1 MNSHNTT
8 QSQGNTHP
16 LDADQALEFT
26 LPIGP
31 LHVALEEPMYFR
43 VVVEGERVQKV
54 EITAG
59 HVHRGMEAL
68 AVKRN
73 FFQNIVL
80 TERVCSLCSN
90 SHPFTY
96 CMALENLAGIEV
108 PARVRYLRVLA
119 EEIKRISSHLF
130 NVAIMAHV
138 IGYKSL
144 FMHVMEVREL
154 MQDIKE
160 TVYGNRMDLAANTIG
175 GVKYDI
181 DANLI
186 DYMRKNLGKVRT
198 HVEELI
204 TIYATDSMI
213 RTRTVGVGVIP
224 PEEAVRYGLVGPV
237 ARGSGLTMDV
247 RRDAPYA
254 AYPDLAFDVISES
267 GCDVHARAMVRLREA
282 KESIDIVTQ
291 VLRDLPDGALNA
303 RLPIIPAGQSVA
315 RSEAP
320 RGELFY
326 YVRTDGTDIPTR
338 LKWRVPSYMNWDA
351 LEVMMRGC
359 TVADVP
365 LIVNSID
372 PCVSCTE
379 R

>member
-1 MNSHNTT
+1 MSEPTENAGKS
-8 QSQGNTHP
+8 
-16 LDADQALEFT
+16 FT
-26 LPIGP
+26 LPLGP
-31 LHVALEEPMYFR
+31 VHVALEEPMYFKLDLD
-43 VVVEGERVQKV
+43 GERVKHV

-68 AVKRN
+68 AAKRN

-90 SHPFTY
+90 SHPLTY
-96 CMALENLAGIEV
+96 CMAVENLVGVEV
-108 PARVRYLRVLA
+108 PPRAKYLRMLA
-119 EEIKRISSHLF
+119 DEIKRIASHLF
-130 NVAIMAHV
+130 NVAILAHI

-144 FMHVMEVREL
+144 FLHVMEVREI

-160 TVYGNRMDLAANTIG
+160 GVYGNRMNLAANSIG

-181 DANLI
+181 DDALFKAI
-186 DYMRKNLGKVRT
+186 ESGLDRLEKHLDEIIG
-198 HVEELI
+198 
-204 TIYATDSMI
+204 IYSGDRMI
-213 RTRTVGVGVIP
+213 LRRTRGVGLIS
-224 PEEAVRYGLVGPV
+224 ADDAARYGLVGPV
-237 ARGSGLTMDV
+237 ARGSGLTLDV

-254 AYPDLAFDVISES
+254 AYADLDFEVITES
-267 GCDVHARAMVRLREA
+267 GGDVHARAMVRLREVA
-282 KESIDIVTQ
+282 ESIRLVRQI
-291 VLRDLPDGALNA
+291 LAKLPPGEKSAL
-303 RLPIIPAGQSVA
+303 LPHIPAGEAVA

-326 YVRTDGTDIPTR
+326 YIRSDGSDVPLR
-338 LKWRVPSYMNWDA
+338 LKWRVPSYMNWEA
-351 LEVMMRGC
+351 LEVMMRDC
-359 TVADVP
+359 ALADVA

>member
-1 MNSHNTT
+1 MNTT
-8 QSQGNTHP
+8 THGTEIK
-16 LDADQALEFT
+16 EFS

-43 VVVEGERVQKV
+43 VSVEGERVKHV
-54 EITAG
+54 DITSG

-68 AVKRN
+68 ATKRN

-96 CMALENLAGIEV
+96 CMAIENLAGIKV
-108 PARVRYLRVLA
+108 PARAQYLRVMA
-119 EEIKRISSHLF
+119 EEIKRIASHLF

-138 IGYKSL
+138 IGFKSL
-144 FMHVMEVREL
+144 FLHGMEVREI
-154 MQDIKE
+154 MQDVKE
-160 TVYGNRMDLAANTIG
+160 SIYGNRMDLAANAIG
-175 GVKYDI
+175 GVKYEVDGALLGQTRERLQRLRGHLDELLDI
-181 DANLI
+181 YSSDP
-186 DYMRKNLGKVRT
+186 
-198 HVEELI
+198 
-204 TIYATDSMI
+204 MI
-213 RTRTVGVGVIP
+213 LTRTKGIGRLP
-224 PEEAVRYGLVGPV
+224 KEDAYRYGLVGPV
-237 ARGSGLTMDV
+237 ARGSGIAMDV

-254 AYPDLAFDVISES
+254 VYPELDFNVITEE

-282 KESIDIVTQ
+282 RESIGIVEQ
-291 VLRDLPDGALNA
+291 VMARMPEGERMAMLPK
-303 RLPIIPAGQSVA
+303 IPTGEAVA

-326 YVRTDGTDIPTR
+326 YLRTDGSDIPIR

-351 LEVMMRGC
+351 LEVMMKDC
-359 TVADVP
+359 AVADVS

>member
-1 MNSHNTT
+1 MNSQQTEIK
-8 QSQGNTHP
+8 
-16 LDADQALEFT
+16 EFT

-43 VVVEGERVQKV
+43 VTVEGERVKHV
-54 EITAG
+54 DITAG

-68 AVKRN
+68 ATRRN

-90 SHPFTY
+90 SHPLTY
-96 CMALENLAGIEV
+96 CMALENLAGIRV
-108 PARVRYLRVLA
+108 PERAQYLRVMA
-119 EEIKRISSHLF
+119 EEIKRIASHLF

-144 FMHVMEVREL
+144 FLHVMEVREI

-160 TVYGNRMDLAANTIG
+160 SVFGNRMDLAANAIG
-175 GVKYDI
+175 GVKYNVD
-181 DANLI
+181 DAL
-186 DYMRKNLGKVRT
+186 LGQTTKRLDQVKGL
-198 HVEELI
+198 VDELLK
-204 TIYATDSMI
+204 IYSGDSMI
-213 RTRTVGVGVIP
+213 LTRTKGVGILP
-224 PEEAVRYGLVGPV
+224 KEEAIRYGLVGPV
-237 ARGSGLTMDV
+237 ARGSGVIMDV

-254 AYPDLAFDVISES
+254 AYPDLDFNTIVEE

-282 KESIDIVTQ
+282 RESIGIVEQ
-291 VLRDLPDGALNA
+291 IAQRMPEGERLAKLPK
-303 RLPIIPAGQSVA
+303 IPEGESVA

-326 YVRTDGTDIPTR
+326 YIRTDGSDIPTR
-338 LKWRVPSYMNWDA
+338 LKWRVPSYPNWEA
-351 LEVMMRGC
+351 LEVMMKDC
-359 TVADVP
+359 AIADVS

>member
-1 MNSHNTT
+1 MAHT
-8 QSQGNTHP
+8 QETAKIQ
-16 LDADQALEFT
+16 EFT
-26 LPIGP
+26 LPLGP

-43 VVVEGERVQKV
+43 VSVEGERVSHV
-54 EITAG
+54 DITAG

-68 AVKRN
+68 ATKRN

-96 CMALENLAGIEV
+96 CMAMENLAGIAV
-108 PARVRYLRVLA
+108 PVRAQYLRVLA
-119 EEIKRISSHLF
+119 EEIKRIASHLF

-144 FMHVMEVREL
+144 FLHGMEVREL

-160 TVYGNRMDLAANTIG
+160 TIYGNRMDLAANTIG
-175 GVKYDI
+175 GVKYDV
-181 DANLI
+181 DADLLRYINVRLDKLQGHVDELI
-186 DYMRKNLGKVRT
+186 DIYRNDP
-198 HVEELI
+198 LI
-204 TIYATDSMI
+204 RA
-213 RTRTVGVGVIP
+213 RTVGVGVLP
-224 PEEAVRYGLVGPV
+224 PEEAVSYGLVGPV
-237 ARGSGLTMDV
+237 ARGSGIAIDV
-247 RRDAPYA
+247 RRDAPYSI
-254 AYPDLAFDVISES
+254 YPDLSFNVVTEN

-282 KESIDIVTQ
+282 VESIGIVRQ
-291 VLRDLPDGALNA
+291 VMRSLPEGKLAA
-303 RLPIIPAGQSVA
+303 MLPKIPAGEAVA

-326 YVRTDGTDIPTR
+326 YLRTDGTDIPVR

-351 LEVMMRGC
+351 LGVMMKDC
-359 TVADVP
+359 FIADVS

>member
-1 MNSHNTT
+1 MTT
-8 QSQGNTHP
+8 PHTEIK
-16 LDADQALEFT
+16 EFS

-43 VVVEGERVQKV
+43 VAVEGERVKHV
-54 EITAG
+54 DITSG

-68 AVKRN
+68 ATKRN

-96 CMALENLAGIEV
+96 CMAIENLAGIRV
-108 PARVRYLRVLA
+108 PERGQYLRVMA
-119 EEIKRISSHLF
+119 EEIKRIASHLF

-144 FMHVMEVREL
+144 FLHGMEVREI

-160 TVYGNRMDLAANTIG
+160 SIYGNRMDLAAIAIG
-175 GVKYDI
+175 GVKYDVD
-181 DANLI
+181 DALLRQTQNRLLQLRGLVDELLDI
-186 DYMRKNLGKVRT
+186 YSGDPMILART
-198 HVEELI
+198 KGI
-204 TIYATDSMI
+204 
-213 RTRTVGVGVIP
+213 GVIP
-224 PEEAVRYGLVGPV
+224 KEEVMRYGLVGPV
-237 ARGSGLTMDV
+237 ARGSALAMDV

-254 AYPDLAFDVISES
+254 AYPDLDFDLITEE

-282 KESIDIVTQ
+282 RESIGIVEQIMRRMPQGERMTM
-291 VLRDLPDGALNA
+291 LPK
-303 RLPIIPAGQSVA
+303 IPEGEAVA

-326 YVRTDGTDIPTR
+326 YIRTDGSDIPLR
-338 LKWRVPSYMNWDA
+338 LKWRVPSYPNWDA
-351 LEVMMRGC
+351 LEVMMKDC
-359 TVADVP
+359 AVADVP

>member
-1 MNSHNTT
+1 MSDSFDTDK
-8 QSQGNTHP
+8 SF
-16 LDADQALEFT
+16 L

-31 LHVALEEPMYFR
+31 VHVALEEPMYFKLDLD
-43 VVVEGERVQKV
+43 GERVKNV
-54 EITAG
+54 EITSG

-68 AVKRN
+68 AARRN

-96 CMALENLAGIEV
+96 CMAIENLAQVEV
-108 PARVRYLRVLA
+108 PRRGLYLRMLA
-119 EEIKRISSHLF
+119 EEVKRVASHLF
-130 NVAIMAHV
+130 NVGIMAHV

-144 FMHVMEVREL
+144 FLHAMEVREI
-154 MQDIKE
+154 MQDVKE
-160 TVYGNRMDLAANTIG
+160 TVYGNRMDLAANAIG

-181 DANLI
+181 DESLMGFVEKSL
-186 DYMRKNLGKVRT
+186 DRLEKHLGEIIAIYRT
-198 HVEELI
+198 
-204 TIYATDSMI
+204 DRMI
-213 RTRTVGVGVIP
+213 IRRTQGVGVIGA
-224 PEEAVRYGLVGPV
+224 EDAMKYGLVGPV
-237 ARGSGLTMDV
+237 ARGSGVAMDV

-254 AYPDLAFDVISES
+254 AYNELDFKVITEP
-267 GCDVHARAMVRLREA
+267 GGDVHSRAMVRLREVGESVNLIRQIIANLPSGPCNA
-282 KESIDIVTQ
+282 K
-291 VLRDLPDGALNA
+291 LPHIREGEA
-303 RLPIIPAGQSVA
+303 VA

-326 YVRTDGTDIPTR
+326 YLRTDGSDVPLR
-338 LKWRVPSYMNWDA
+338 LKWRVPSYMNWEA
-351 LEVMMRGC
+351 LEVMMKDC
-359 TVADVP
+359 TVADVS

>member
-1 MNSHNTT
+1 MAGTHTT
-8 QSQGNTHP
+8 EIT
-16 LDADQALEFT
+16 DFT

-43 VVVEGERVQKV
+43 VSVQGEKV
-54 EITAG
+54 TGLELTAG

-68 AVKRN
+68 ATKRN

-96 CMALENLAGIEV
+96 CMAIENLAGIIV
-108 PARVRYLRVLA
+108 PPRAQYLRVMA
-119 EEIKRISSHLF
+119 EEIKRIASHIF

-144 FMHVMEVREL
+144 FLHGMEVREM

-160 TVYGNRMDLAANTIG
+160 TVYGNRMDLAANAIG
-175 GVKYDI
+175 GVKYDV
-181 DANLI
+181 DASLLGYVSTRLDKLQDHLKELI
-186 DYMRKNLGKVRT
+186 D
-198 HVEELI
+198 
-204 TIYATDSMI
+204 IYRNDPMI
-213 RTRTVGVGVIP
+213 KTRTQGVGILP
-224 PEEAVRYGLVGPV
+224 PEEALRFGLVGPV
-237 ARGSGLTMDV
+237 ARGSGLAMDV

-254 AYPDLAFDVISES
+254 VYPDLEFNVITER
-267 GCDVHARAMVRLREA
+267 GCDVQARALVRLREA
-282 KESIDIVTQ
+282 LESIGIVRQ
-291 VLRDLPDGALNA
+291 VIRDLPEGDRSAAL
-303 RLPIIPAGQSVA
+303 PKIPAGEAVA

-326 YVRTDGTDIPTR
+326 YIRTDGSDIPIR
-338 LKWRVPSYMNWDA
+338 LKWRVPSYMNWEA
-351 LEVMMRGC
+351 LTVMMKDC
-359 TVADVP
+359 AVADVS

>member
-1 MNSHNTT
+1 MDTNHS
-8 QSQGNTHP
+8 P
-16 LDADQALEFT
+16 ELKEFT

-43 VVVEGERVQKV
+43 VATEGERVKHV
-54 EITAG
+54 DITSG

-68 AVKRN
+68 ALKRN

-96 CMALENLAGIEV
+96 CMAIENLADIQV
-108 PARVRYLRVLA
+108 PVRAQYLRVMA
-119 EEIKRISSHLF
+119 EEIKRIASHLF
-130 NVAIMAHV
+130 NVSVMAHV

-144 FMHVMEVREL
+144 FLHGMEVREL

-160 TVYGNRMDLAANTIG
+160 TIYGNRMDLAANSIG
-175 GVKYDI
+175 GVKYDV
-181 DANLI
+181 DEALLNYAKTRLDRLI
-186 DYMRKNLGKVRT
+186 F
-198 HVEELI
+198 HVDELLD
-204 TIYATDSMI
+204 IYRNDPLI
-213 RTRTVGVGVIP
+213 RIRTVGVGVLP
-224 PEEAVRYGLVGPV
+224 KEEAIRYGLVGPV
-237 ARGSGLTMDV
+237 ARGSGVVMDV

-254 AYPDLAFDVISES
+254 VYPDLAFDVITEQ
-267 GCDVHARAMVRLREA
+267 GCDVHARALVRLREA
-282 KESIDIVTQ
+282 RESIGIVQ
-291 VLRDLPDGALNA
+291 QIMRDLPTGDRIA
-303 RLPIIPAGQSVA
+303 RLPKIPVGEAVA

-326 YVRTDGTDIPTR
+326 YIRTDGSDIPVR
-338 LKWRVPSYMNWDA
+338 LKWRVPSYMNWAA
-351 LEVMMRGC
+351 LEVMMKDC
-359 TVADVP
+359 AVADVS

>member
-1 MNSHNTT
+1 MNDHTN
-8 QSQGNTHP
+8 QSQ
-16 LDADQALEFT
+16 EFT

-68 AVKRN
+68 TSKRN

-96 CMALENLAGIEV
+96 CMALENLAGIKV
-108 PARVRYLRVLA
+108 PDRVRYLRVLA
-119 EEIKRISSHLF
+119 EEIKRIASHLF
-130 NVAIMAHV
+130 NVAIMAHI

-175 GVKYDI
+175 GVKYDVDEGLLAFI
-181 DANLI
+181 RNNL
-186 DYMRKNLGKVRT
+186 DRVRA

-204 TIYATDSMI
+204 PIYESDALI
-213 RTRTVGVGVIP
+213 QARTRGVGMLP

-237 ARGSGLTMDV
+237 ARGSGLIMDV

-254 AYPDLAFDVISES
+254 AYPDLAFDIITEK
-267 GCDVHARAMVRLREA
+267 GCDVHARAMVRLREVL
-282 KESIDIVTQ
+282 ESISIVHQ
-291 VLRDLPDGALNA
+291 IARDLPAGPLNA
-303 RLPIIPAGQSVA
+303 RLPVIPAGQAVA

-320 RGELFY
+320 RGELIY
-326 YVRTDGTDIPTR
+326 YVRTDGSDVPTR
-338 LKWRVPSYMNWDA
+338 LKWRVPSYPNWDA
-351 LEVMMRGC
+351 LEVMMQGC

>member
-1 MNSHNTT
+1 MNTT
-8 QSQGNTHP
+8 ETTERR
-16 LDADQALEFT
+16 DFT

-43 VVVEGERVQKV
+43 VSVEGERVTNV
-54 EITAG
+54 DITAG

-68 AVKRN
+68 ACKRN

-96 CMALENLAGIEV
+96 CMALENLAHIEV
-108 PARVRYLRVLA
+108 PARAQYLRVMA
-119 EEIKRISSHLF
+119 EEIKRISSHIF
-130 NVAIMAHV
+130 NVSVMAHV

-144 FMHVMEVREL
+144 FLHGMEVREL

-160 TVYGNRMDLAANTIG
+160 SIYGNRMDLAANCIG
-175 GVKYDI
+175 GVKQDVDAPLLAFMKGNLDRVAGQLDNIIDI
-181 DANLI
+181 YRNDPMIKA
-186 DYMRKNLGKVRT
+186 RT
-198 HVEELI
+198 Q
-204 TIYATDSMI
+204 
-213 RTRTVGVGVIP
+213 GVGVLP
-224 PEEAVRYGLVGPV
+224 PEDAVRFGLVGPV
-237 ARGSGLTMDV
+237 ARGSGVASDL
-247 RRDAPYA
+247 RREAPYA
-254 AYPDLAFDVISES
+254 AYPELDFNVITEK
-267 GCDVHARAMVRLREA
+267 GCDVQARALVRLREA
-282 KESIDIVTQ
+282 RESIGIVRQIAT
-291 VLRDLPDGALNA
+291 RLPEGRLMA
-303 RLPIIPAGQSVA
+303 RLPEIKAGEACA

-326 YVRTDGTDIPTR
+326 YIRTDGSDYPAR
-338 LKWRVPSYMNWDA
+338 LKWRVPSYNNWDA
-351 LEVMMRGC
+351 LPVMMKDC
-359 TVADVP
+359 AVADVS

>member
-1 MNSHNTT
+1 MSTT
-8 QSQGNTHP
+8 THS
-16 LDADQALEFT
+16 DNIKEFT
-26 LPIGP
+26 LPMGP

-43 VVVEGERVQKV
+43 VSVEGERVSNV
-54 EITAG
+54 DITSG

-68 AVKRN
+68 ATKRN

-96 CMALENLAGIEV
+96 CMALENLAGIAV
-108 PARVRYLRVLA
+108 PVRAQYLRVMA
-119 EEIKRISSHLF
+119 EEIKRIASHLF

-160 TVYGNRMDLAANTIG
+160 TVYGNRMDLAANCIG
-175 GVKYDI
+175 GVKYDVD
-181 DANLI
+181 DALLG
-186 DYMRKNLGKVRT
+186 YMKHRLDRLVG
-198 HVEELI
+198 HVEEI
-204 TIYATDSMI
+204 IDIYRNDPMI
-213 RTRTVGVGVIP
+213 RARTVGVGRISREQVIH
-224 PEEAVRYGLVGPV
+224 YGLVGPV
-237 ARGSGLTMDV
+237 ARGSGLVMDV

-254 AYPDLAFDVISES
+254 AYPDLSFDIITEQ
-267 GCDVHARAMVRLREA
+267 GGDVHARALVRLREA
-282 KESIDIVTQ
+282 LESIRIVQQISHTMPQ
-291 VLRDLPDGALNA
+291 GERNA
-303 RLPIIPAGQSVA
+303 RLPEIPAGQAVA

-326 YVRTDGTDIPTR
+326 YLRTDGSDIPTR

-351 LEVMMRGC
+351 LEVMMKDC
-359 TVADVP
+359 AVADVS

>member
-1 MNSHNTT
+1 MNEPTAK
-8 QSQGNTHP
+8 
-16 LDADQALEFT
+16 DAPKSFT

-43 VVVEGERVQKV
+43 LDLDGERVKHV
-54 EITAG
+54 DITAG

-68 AVKRN
+68 ASKRN
-73 FFQNIVL
+73 FFQNVVL

-96 CMALENLAGIEV
+96 CMAVENLAGIAI
-108 PARVRYLRVLA
+108 PPRGQYLRVMA
-119 EEIKRISSHLF
+119 EEIKRIASHLF

-144 FMHVMEVREL
+144 FMHVMQVREI
-154 MQDIKE
+154 MQDTKE
-160 TVYGNRMDLAANTIG
+160 TIFGNRMDLAANCLG
-175 GVKYDI
+175 GVKYDVDSALLEGTASNLERVSTHLREII
-181 DANLI
+181 D
-186 DYMRKNLGKVRT
+186 
-198 HVEELI
+198 
-204 TIYATDSMI
+204 IYRNDAMI
-213 RTRTVGVGVIP
+213 AKRTRGVGVIGR
-224 PEEAVRYGLVGPV
+224 EDVASLGLVGPV
-237 ARGSGLTMDV
+237 ARAAGVDMDV

-254 AYPDLAFDVISES
+254 VYADLEFSVVLEQ
-267 GCDVHARAMVRLREA
+267 GGDVHSRAMVRLREA
-282 KESIDIVTQ
+282 YESIGIVLQ
-291 VLRDLPDGALNA
+291 ILKKMPEGERNA
-303 RLPIIPAGQSVA
+303 RLSAIPAGEAVA

-326 YVRTDGTDIPTR
+326 YVHADGSDVPLR
-338 LKWRVPSYMNWDA
+338 LKWRVPSYLNWDA
-351 LEVMMRGC
+351 LPVMMKDC
-359 TVADVP
+359 ALADVT

>member
-1 MNSHNTT
+1 MSTAPHTST
-8 QSQGNTHP
+8 MERK
-16 LDADQALEFT
+16 DFT

-43 VVVEGERVQKV
+43 VSVAGERVTEV
-54 EITAG
+54 GITAG

-68 AVKRN
+68 ACKRN

-96 CMALENLAGIEV
+96 CMAVENLAGIAV
-108 PARVRYLRVLA
+108 PERAQYLRVMA
-119 EEIKRISSHLF
+119 EEIKRIASHIF
-130 NVAIMAHV
+130 NVSVMAHV

-144 FMHVMEVREL
+144 FLHGMEVREL

-160 TVYGNRMDLAANTIG
+160 GIYGNRMDLAANCIG
-175 GVKYDI
+175 GVKYDV
-181 DANLI
+181 DVSLLSF
-186 DYMRKNLGKVRT
+186 MGKNLDQVAT
-198 HVEELI
+198 QLDELI
-204 TIYATDSMI
+204 EIYRNDPLITA
-213 RTRTVGVGVIP
+213 RTKGVGVLP
-224 PEEAVRYGLVGPV
+224 AEEAVRFGLVGPV
-237 ARGSGLTMDV
+237 ARGSGIASDL
-247 RRDAPYA
+247 RREAPYSV
-254 AYPDLAFDVISES
+254 YPNLDFAVITED
-267 GCDVHARAMVRLREA
+267 GCDVRARALVRLREA
-282 KESIDIVTQ
+282 RESIGIVRQ
-291 VLRDLPDGALNA
+291 IAKALPAGPTMA
-303 RLPIIPAGQSVA
+303 RLPEIKAGEACA

-326 YVRTDGTDIPTR
+326 YIRTDGSQYPAR
-338 LKWRVPSYMNWDA
+338 LKWRVPSYNNWDA
-351 LEVMMRGC
+351 LPVMMQNC
-359 TVADVP
+359 AVADVS

>member
-1 MNSHNTT
+1 MSTT
-8 QSQGNTHP
+8 HTTETK
-16 LDADQALEFT
+16 DFT
-26 LPIGP
+26 LPLGP

-43 VVVEGERVQKV
+43 VSVEGERVRHV
-54 EITAG
+54 DITSG

-68 AVKRN
+68 ATKRN

-96 CMALENLAGIEV
+96 CMALENLANIRV
-108 PARVRYLRVLA
+108 PVRAQYLRVMA
-119 EEIKRISSHLF
+119 EEIKRIASHLF

-144 FMHVMEVREL
+144 FLHGMEVREI

-160 TVYGNRMDLAANTIG
+160 SVYGNRMDLAANAIG

-181 DANLI
+181 DDALLSLTGGRLERLRGHLDELI
-186 DYMRKNLGKVRT
+186 D
-198 HVEELI
+198 
-204 TIYATDSMI
+204 IYANDPMI
-213 RTRTVGVGVIP
+213 LTRTKGVGVLP
-224 PEEAVRYGLVGPV
+224 REDALRYGLVGPV
-237 ARGSGLTMDV
+237 ARGSGIAMDV

-254 AYPDLAFDVISES
+254 VYPDLNFDVITEQ
-267 GCDVHARAMVRLREA
+267 GGDVHSRAMVRLREA
-282 KESIDIVTQ
+282 RESIGIVQ
-291 VLRDLPDGALNA
+291 QIMREMPAGERLAILPK
-303 RLPIIPAGQSVA
+303 IPAGEAVA

-320 RGELFY
+320 RGELIY
-326 YVRTDGTDIPTR
+326 YLRTDGSDIPIR

-351 LEVMMRGC
+351 LEVMMKDC
-359 TVADVP
+359 AVADVS

>member
-1 MNSHNTT
+1 MADT
-8 QSQGNTHP
+8 SQTMEIK
-16 LDADQALEFT
+16 DFT

-43 VVVEGERVQKV
+43 VSVQGEHVTGL
-54 EITAG
+54 ELTAG

-68 AVKRN
+68 ATKRN

-96 CMALENLAGIEV
+96 CMAIENLAGIIV
-108 PARVRYLRVLA
+108 PPRAQYLRVMA
-119 EEIKRISSHLF
+119 EEIKRIASHIF
-130 NVAIMAHV
+130 NVSIMAHV

-144 FMHVMEVREL
+144 FLHGMEVREL
-154 MQDIKE
+154 IQDIKE
-160 TVYGNRMDLAANTIG
+160 TVYGNRMDLAANAIG
-175 GVKYDI
+175 GVKYDV
-181 DANLI
+181 DGALLSYMTVRLDKLEMHLKELI
-186 DYMRKNLGKVRT
+186 D
-198 HVEELI
+198 
-204 TIYATDSMI
+204 IYRNDPMI
-213 RTRTVGVGVIP
+213 KTRTKGVGVLP
-224 PEEAVRYGLVGPV
+224 PEDAIRFGLVGPV
-237 ARGSGLTMDV
+237 ARGSGIAEDT

-254 AYPDLAFDVISES
+254 VYPDLAFEVITEQ
-267 GCDVHARAMVRLREA
+267 GCDVQARALVRLREA
-282 KESIDIVTQ
+282 VESIGIVRQ
-291 VLRDLPDGALNA
+291 IIRDLPEGERCAM
-303 RLPIIPAGQSVA
+303 LPKIPAGEAVA

-326 YVRTDGTDIPTR
+326 YIRTDGSDIPMR
-338 LKWRVPSYMNWDA
+338 LKWRVPSYMNWEA
-351 LEVMMRGC
+351 LTVMMKDC
-359 TVADVP
+359 AVADVS